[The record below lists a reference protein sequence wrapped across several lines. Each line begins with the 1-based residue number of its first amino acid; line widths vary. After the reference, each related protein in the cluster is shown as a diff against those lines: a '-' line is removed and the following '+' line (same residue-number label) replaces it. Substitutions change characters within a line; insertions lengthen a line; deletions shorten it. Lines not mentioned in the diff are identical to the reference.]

1 MPLLQGLK
9 VIDASQFNAGPI
21 VSLYL
26 AGYGAEVIKVERPG
40 GEDSRAIGPFKNGE
54 SSYFM
59 SLNRGKRSITLNL
72 KTPEGV
78 EVFKKLCREA
88 DVVVENLLP
97 GVMDRLGVGWEVL
110 KAENPKLVYGAV
122 SGFGQTGKNARRP
135 AFDSLLQAAGGLI
148 SVTGPVGGEP
158 VRVGVSIVD
167 VTSGLYLLSG
177 ILTALWRRERT
188 GEGARVDAS
197 MMGATVNIMENPVSR
212 HAFTGQVPEPEGLSH
227 PVVSPF
233 SGYRTRDGLL
243 YVAISNTN
251 RYRVF
256 VEALEKP
263 ALADDSRFRENKDR
277 VANDAALRA
286 ILEDILTR
294 KTTAEWEEL
303 LVPQGVTVSAIND
316 VAQVKERFPEAFVEV
331 DHPAAG
337 PGLMPASPVAFGGVT
352 PDLSRPSPML
362 GEHTEEIL
370 AEIGYR
376 KDEIARLR
384 ADGVV

>member
-40 GEDSRAIGPFKNGE
+40 GEDSRAIGPYKNGE

-59 SLNRGKRSITLNL
+59 SLNRGKRSITLDL
-72 KTPEGV
+72 KKPEGV
-78 EVFKKLCREA
+78 EVFRKLCREA
-88 DVVVENLLP
+88 DVLVENLLP
-97 GVMDRLGVGWEVL
+97 GVMDRLGVGWEAL
-110 KAENPKLVYGAV
+110 KADNPRLVYAAV
-122 SGFGQTGKNARRP
+122 SGFGQSGKNAKRP

-148 SVTGPVGGEP
+148 SVTGPAGGDP

-177 ILTALWRRERT
+177 ILTALLSRERT

-233 SGYRTRDGLL
+233 SGYRTRDGLI

-256 VEALEKP
+256 VEAIEKP
-263 ALADDSRFRENKDR
+263 SLADDPRFRENKDR
-277 VANDAALRA
+277 VANDAALRE
-286 ILEDILTR
+286 ILEEILTR

-303 LVPQGVTVSAIND
+303 LIPQGVTVSAIND

-331 DHPAAG
+331 DHPVAG
-337 PGLMPASPVAFGGVT
+337 PGLLPASPVAFGGVT
-352 PDLSRPSPML
+352 PDLSKPSPVL
-362 GEHTEEIL
+362 GEHTEAIL
-370 AEIGYR
+370 AEVGYAAE
-376 KDEIARLR
+376 EIARLR
-384 ADGVV
+384 ADAVV